1 MNDSILVIG
10 EDPHFRKKLLTLLC
24 NVANVSMYSLESCDM
39 IGHHL
44 STHNES
50 AILLQLSATVF
61 EDLNRIKDINPRIP
75 VALYGENVTYA
86 ETRAGFQHGVT
97 DVLDIRNITLNEIC
111 RTIEHMLDPY
121 VTGANF
127 RSLPLDTRFETIISR
142 GNRFQQQLS
151 HGMPPAFYMN
161 GNRAMLL
168 RANVRCRNDHST
180 CEHNAL
186 LAWSNEFGIT
196 NTFCFTKQFGQIRL
210 GAIVEQDY
218 INPHS
223 FRHALSERLER
234 FFRSMDAV
242 DCVACAA
249 YISSDFLSE
258 GVFQHL
264 NEQVS
269 SVFYLDDS
277 QLLRDEI
284 RSRFFKQTDAL
295 TALYG
300 AVAVRD
306 AQECANQLDMII
318 DSLRANMPRVGSTLC
333 MLIEIL
339 WNSAVIIG
347 KRNRVEAQL
356 SCVSITSIFAFRSL
370 YHELILEAMESGPS
384 DDLTSPLADVIERIK
399 DNPGRSV
406 SIDQIAQELNFSRS
420 HFCRLFRKE
429 TGVSFNTFL
438 TKARIAKAC
447 ELFRHTHMSTSD
459 VANLVGYSNTWYF
472 KQTFQK
478 EMEVD
483 LDQWRAENCR

>member
-1 MNDSILVIG
+1 MYDSILVIG
-10 EDPHFRKKLLTLLC
+10 EDARYRRKLLTLLC
-24 NVANVSMYSLESCDM
+24 NVANVSMYSLESCDL
-39 IGHHL
+39 IEAHL
-44 STHNES
+44 ATHNES
-50 AILLQLSATVF
+50 AILLQLGPTVF
-61 EDLNRIKDINPRIP
+61 EDLNRINDANPRIP

-121 VTGANF
+121 VTGASF
-127 RSLPLDTRFETIISR
+127 RLLPQETRFETLISR

-151 HGMPPAFYMN
+151 GGMPPAFYMN

-168 RANVRCRNDHST
+168 RANVRCRNDRST
-180 CEHNAL
+180 CEHNVL
-186 LAWSNEFGIT
+186 LAWINEFGIT
-196 NTFCFTKQFGQIRL
+196 NTFCFTKEYGQIRL

-218 INPHS
+218 VNLNA

-234 FFRSMDAV
+234 FFRSMEAQ

-249 YISSDFLSE
+249 YISTDFLSE

-264 NEQVS
+264 NDQVS
-269 SVFYLDDS
+269 SVFYLDSS

-284 RSRFFKQTDAL
+284 RSRFIEPTAAL
-295 TALYG
+295 TALYS
-300 AVAVRD
+300 AVATRD
-306 AQECANQLDMII
+306 VQACEAQLDGILE
-318 DSLRANMPRVGSTLC
+318 SLRARMPRVGSTMGILVN
-333 MLIEIL
+333 IL
-339 WNSAVIIG
+339 WNCIVIIG
-347 KRNRVEAQL
+347 RRGHEEAQIP
-356 SCVSITSIFAFRSL
+356 CVSIASLSDFRAL
-370 YHELILEAMESGPS
+370 FHALILGAMKGEPS
-384 DDLTSPLADVIERIK
+384 DEPTSPLANVIERIK

-429 TGVSFNTFL
+429 TGMSFNAFL
-438 TKARIAKAC
+438 TQARIAKAC
-447 ELFRHTHMSTSD
+447 ELFRHTHMSTGD

-478 EMEVD
+478 EMNVD
-483 LDQWRAENCR
+483 LDQWRADNCR

>member
-10 EDPHFRKKLLTLLC
+10 EDAHHRRKLLTLLC
-24 NVANVSMYSLESCDM
+24 NVANISVYSLESCEL
-39 IGHHL
+39 IEHHL
-44 STHNES
+44 ATHNES
-50 AILLQLSATVF
+50 AVLLQLSPSVF
-61 EDLNRIKDINPRIP
+61 EDLNRIFDVSPRIP

-121 VTGANF
+121 VTGANY
-127 RSLPLDTRFETIISR
+127 RLLPQETRFETIISR

-151 HGMPPAFYMN
+151 RGMPPAFYMN

-168 RANVRCRNDHST
+168 RANVRCRNDRSP
-180 CEHNAL
+180 CEHNVL
-186 LAWSNEFGIT
+186 LAWINEFGIT
-196 NTFCFTKQFGQIRL
+196 NTFCFAKQYGQIRL

-218 INPHS
+218 INPHA

-234 FFRSMDAV
+234 FFNSMETL

-264 NEQVS
+264 NDQVN
-269 SVFYLDDS
+269 SVFYLDSS

-284 RSRFFKQTDAL
+284 RSRFFEPTSVL
-295 TALYG
+295 TALYS
-300 AVAVRD
+300 AVAVHD
-306 AQECANQLDMII
+306 AQACEAQLDAIL
-318 DSLRANMPRVGSTLC
+318 DSLRENMPRVGSALGI
-333 MLIEIL
+333 LVEIL
-339 WNSAVIIG
+339 WNCIVILG
-347 KRNRVEAQL
+347 RRGHMEAQL
-356 SCVSITSIFAFRSL
+356 SCVSIGSISDFRAMF
-370 YHELILEAMESGPS
+370 HELILGAMKS
-384 DDLTSPLADVIERIK
+384 DPADEPTSPLSNVIERIK

-429 TGVSFNTFL
+429 TGMSFNEFL
-438 TKARIAKAC
+438 TKARISKAC
-447 ELFRHTHMSTSD
+447 ELFQHTHMSTSD

-478 EMEVD
+478 EMDVE
-483 LDQWRAENCR
+483 LEQWRAENCR